1 MEYTE
6 NLKLFKYNPET
17 DGKQVFSIDQALNYN
32 WDILDEVAQTVYKNK
47 EDILNITDKMMPDY
61 DAGVEGVIAAWTTVA
76 YDCLIVAGATLR
88 GQTVGQNQGMEWLT
102 LKNSS
107 GQFIP
112 TCSVD
117 DNGWISVYQ
126 SIYSDG
132 YVTVQAF
139 IPKGYSY
146 YYHTGYTESQGIIV
160 YPLKGAV

>member
-1 MEYTE
+1 MHPYNVLREIE
-6 NLKLFKYNPET
+6 KLNAGKVNT
-17 DGKQVFSIDQALNYN
+17 DADNFTQTGKA
-32 WDILDEVAQTVYKNK
+32 
-47 EDILNITDKMMPDY
+47 NIVSLGMPDY

-88 GQTVGQNQGMEWLT
+88 GQTVGVDQGMEWLS

-126 SIYSDG
+126 SIFSDG

-146 YYHTGYTESQGIIV
+146 YYHTAYTESQGIIV